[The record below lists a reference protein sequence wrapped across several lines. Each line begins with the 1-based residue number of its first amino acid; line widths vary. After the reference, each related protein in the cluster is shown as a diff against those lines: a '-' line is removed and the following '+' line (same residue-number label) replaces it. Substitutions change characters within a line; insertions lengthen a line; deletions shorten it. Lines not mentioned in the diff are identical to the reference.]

1 MSIVEFQPQPGESI
15 LYRTT
20 PNHKWYVIAWKI
32 SSGVVG
38 ITILTFIIYGLLAGP
53 TEAAFISF
61 LPAWAASLATRS
73 LYLGLF
79 PLTAVAWV
87 AEEVACTYIGE
98 FILTDQHIWVRGS
111 PYAWSQNATPLEDIA
126 SLTWR
131 RDAIFIKQKSSQ
143 KIQVHIFSDGK
154 LFVKAYEQFTGK
166 SKTP

>member
-20 PNHKWYVIAWKI
+20 PNRKWYVIAWKI
-32 SSGVVG
+32 GSSVVG
-38 ITILTFIIYGLLAGP
+38 ITILTFIIFTLLKGP

-61 LPAWAASLATRS
+61 LPAWAASLLIKS

-79 PLTAVAWV
+79 PLAAAAWV
-87 AEEVACTYIGE
+87 AEDVACTFIGE
-98 FILTDQHIWVRGS
+98 FILTDQRIWVRGS
-111 PYAWSQNATPLEDIA
+111 PYAWSQSVTPLEDIV

-131 RDAIFIKQKSSQ
+131 RDAIFIKQKSNR
-143 KIQVHIFSDGK
+143 KIQVHMISDGK
-154 LFVKAYEQFTGK
+154 LFVKAYEQFAGK